1 MCLFDQYENVFL
13 LFASQF
19 LSISSEAVRVSVSLN
34 CHEKLQDH
42 LLVVE

>member
-19 LSISSEAVRVSVSLN
+19 FSISSEAVRVSVSLN
-34 CHEKLQDH
+34 CHKNLQDH
-42 LLVVE
+42 LLIFE